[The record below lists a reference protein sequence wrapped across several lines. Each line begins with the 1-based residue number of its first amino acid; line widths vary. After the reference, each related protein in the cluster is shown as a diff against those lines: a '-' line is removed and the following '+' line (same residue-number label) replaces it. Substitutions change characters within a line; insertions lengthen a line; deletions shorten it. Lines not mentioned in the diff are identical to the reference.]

1 MTALRQ
7 QIIGAAFLLFA
18 CMAQAQSVWHCSK
31 QTDTGLDEID
41 QVQASAPNEDLF
53 QIATMSAN
61 VNTIGISLR
70 DLMDV
75 YAGLPV
81 RIGGKPLTAC
91 FNNDNH
97 SASEEALSALGLNA
111 NTMAALS
118 RKSSIVRSQLVWVSD
133 EGDMM
138 RCMGRHFPAV
148 GYFNSVQE
156 TPEVGPCF

>member
-1 MTALRQ
+1 MSALRH
-7 QIIGAAFLLFA
+7 QIIGSAFLFFA

-31 QTDTGLDEID
+31 QTDLSFVEVD
-41 QVQASAPNEDLF
+41 QVQALASNDDMF
-53 QIATMSAN
+53 QIATMGTN
-61 VNTIGISLR
+61 LNTIGISLR

-97 SASEEALSALGLNA
+97 SPSAEALGTLGLNA
-111 NTMAALS
+111 NTLTALS

-148 GYFNSVQE
+148 GYFNSVQDTSE
-156 TPEVGPCF
+156 IGPCF